1 MKTIEMLEELTK
13 DIEVDREVEK
23 ELLEVLE
30 VLEYVIM

>member
-23 ELLEVLE
+23 ELLEALE